1 MYILSRLIDLK
12 VASHPN
18 IYVLDTPGV
27 LSRRFANDDSGPR
40 LALTGTSHFKVYG
53 FTLTTY
59 YYLMHAHAFAGPI
72 KDSLL
77 EEYDIVEFL
86 LAIVNSG
93 KEYRKWDKLN
103 KAGDTFSC
111 GNTITSRGHN
121 NKGQHASDHTQVNAA
136 MSLQLSS
143 LVAAA

>member
-12 VASHPN
+12 VASRPN
-18 IYVLDTPGV
+18 IYVLDTPDV
-27 LSRRFANDDSGPR
+27 VSRRFANDDSGPR

-93 KEYRKWDKLN
+93 KEYRKWE
-103 KAGDTFSC
+103 
-111 GNTITSRGHN
+111 
-121 NKGQHASDHTQVNAA
+121 
-136 MSLQLSS
+136 
-143 LVAAA
+143 